1 MEIELMAD
9 TPESPIQVSFETV
22 SAVSDDPKR
31 LWRSAIFDR
40 FRNRCGNCGSEDHLR
55 VKMVVPEEAGGQY
68 VESNGVCLCRTCEI
82 ATDTTRPSSE
92 DTRRP
97 INFWVSKTLHQDLQE
112 RAKDTSF
119 KSMASLIRYL
129 MTKFVEE
136 PDRFDDLAKY
146 QDIPESDLKINV
158 WVEKGMYAT
167 FKDLVDSRGLT
178 VTDALKSL
186 IKLYQV
192 EGPALKVKV

>member
-1 MEIELMAD
+1 MAD
-9 TPESPIQVSFETV
+9 TPEPPLQVVFETV
-22 SAVSDDPKR
+22 DATAPTDPKQT
-31 LWRSAIFDR
+31 WRSVIFDR
-40 FRNRCGNCGSEDHLR
+40 FRNQCGNCGSEDHLR
-55 VKMVVPEEAGGQY
+55 VKMVVPEEAGGQF

-92 DTRRP
+92 DSRRP
-97 INFWVSKTLHQDLQE
+97 INFWVSKALHEDLLA
-112 RAKDTSF
+112 RAQGTSF

-136 PDRFDDLAKY
+136 PDRFDDLSNY
-146 QDIPESDLKINV
+146 QDTPDSDLKINV

-167 FKDLVDSRGLT
+167 FKILVDGRGMT
-178 VTDALKSL
+178 VTDALKAL

-192 EGPALKVKV
+192 EGPALTQKD